1 MFCYW
6 EQSYKIDTTQDSVI
20 SYLING
26 LNFQEEKMFLR
37 DITVL
42 SLFNFSFNTHHCC

>member
-1 MFCYW
+1 MQHMF
-6 EQSYKIDTTQDSVI
+6 ESLVS
-20 SYLING
+20 ING

-42 SLFNFSFNTHHCC
+42 SLFYLSFNTHHCC